1 MPRQCIQSPTDPS
14 SIQASKHVQPH
25 DVGVRLDVFV
35 ARRLFPCSRSQALQS
50 IRQGLI
56 QVNGDVRKASYRL
69 SAGER
74 VHGTIIQAGPL
85 EIAPAD
91 ISISILHQ
99 DDDIIVINKPP
110 GLVVHP
116 APGHVGD
123 TLVNGLLFHFPEIE
137 KVGEASRPG
146 IVHRLDKDTSGVM
159 VAARSQTALAALARQ
174 FKARQ
179 VEKVYWALVYQ
190 APPLES
196 GVVKLGLGRHPSNRK
211 KMSVHG
217 KRIRTAETH
226 WRVRER
232 FPGAALLQL
241 DLKTGRTHQARVHCA
256 AMHHPVIGDAVYA
269 KSKYR
274 ERLLKDRRLC
284 NGLKQLLRTTNRQM
298 LHAWRLSFTHPSTM
312 RPVVFEAP
320 LPDDMRMLLEALRET
335 EFS

>member
-1 MPRQCIQSPTDPS
+1 MQADPL
-14 SIQASKHVQPH
+14 K
-25 DVGVRLDVFV
+25 
-35 ARRLFPCSRSQALQS
+35 
-50 IRQGLI
+50 
-56 QVNGDVRKASYRL
+56 
-69 SAGER
+69 
-74 VHGTIIQAGPL
+74 
-85 EIAPAD
+85 IAPAD
-91 ISISILHQ
+91 ISIAILHQ

-116 APGHVGD
+116 APGHEGD

-179 VEKVYWALVYQ
+179 VQKVYWALVYH

-217 KRIRTAETH
+217 KRTRAAETH
-226 WRVRER
+226 WRVRAR

-256 AMHHPVIGDAVYA
+256 AIHHPVIGDAVYA

-274 ERLLKDRRLC
+274 ERLLQERRLSDEC
-284 NGLKQLLRTTNRQM
+284 KRLIQTTTRQM
-298 LHAWRLSFTHPSTM
+298 LHARRLSFTHPATL
-312 RPVVFEAP
+312 RPVTFEAP
-320 LPDDMRMLLEALRET
+320 LPDDMRMLLDALRLDNT
-335 EFS
+335 